1 MQAHVF
7 IPGGLMI
14 RSHTLSVWS
23 QSLEMT
29 QKSTW
34 ENANVVSVTSKPLT
48 SWMQLQV
55 EGH

>member
-1 MQAHVF
+1 
-7 IPGGLMI
+7 MI
-14 RSHTLSVWS
+14 CSHTLRVWS

-48 SWMQLQV
+48 SWMQLQM